1 MKQQKIYIR
10 TYIDKLCSL
19 FKLTPKKTVMW
30 VEVPMS
36 CNSIDH
42 KNEVM
47 LSILNLM
54 EQNIKINNY
63 E

>member
-1 MKQQKIYIR
+1 
-10 TYIDKLCSL
+10 
-19 FKLTPKKTVMW
+19 
-30 VEVPMS
+30 MS
-36 CNSIDH
+36 CNSIEH